1 MKKEFMTFT
10 RDLADLKENEEIS
23 LTIRD
28 LTPEQRKYKYDAKI
42 VKAILSSSPDKL
54 PDGDVLWVRSWTGV
68 LHPKPWA
75 IKVMADLGETQPG
88 HPAAETTEHQELT

>member
-1 MKKEFMTFT
+1 MKKEFLTFI
-10 RDLADLKENEEIS
+10 RDIPDLVENEETS
-23 LTIRD
+23 LTVRD
-28 LTPEQRKYKYDAKI
+28 LSPGRTKYDAKI

-54 PDGDVLWVRSWTGV
+54 PDSDTLWVRSWTGV

-75 IKVMADLGETQPG
+75 IKVLSDLGETQPG